1 MGNNGDDFF
10 MFDKEQVVTGTWG
23 GINLIIDPYTD
34 ADHGVTRII
43 ANIYRDVEILNY
55 NGFDGFTV

>member
-1 MGNNGDDFF
+1 M
-10 MFDKEQVVTGTWG
+10 TGTWG

-34 ADHGVTRII
+34 ADYGVTRII